1 MRLERCVA
9 LFFLVVSLVYGIAAF
24 NYPLLPFER
33 NMAFLPNTMPMVLG
47 VLGALL
53 SLVILL
59 SPSAA
64 DSKQEGAIKF
74 ERSNLIQAVTLLVA
88 MVLFALALRPL
99 GFILATT
106 LFLVGCS
113 VVLGERKFQLMIPIS
128 AFSAFAIWYLV
139 QEVLG
144 IFMRPWPGFG
154 S

>member
-1 MRLERCVA
+1 MSLDRYVA
-9 LFFLVVSLVYGIAAF
+9 IFFLVISTVYGYAAF